1 MHLLACIPEES
12 DDTDMMRRASAYGLV
27 PPPLSSQYLGR
38 ERTGGLLLKFANV
51 PQTQA
56 AEMAE
61 LLRRAL
67 HGGD

>member
-1 MHLLACIPEES
+1 MHLLARIPGGGE
-12 DDTDMMRRASAYGLV
+12 DTDMMRRASAYGLA
-27 PPPLSSQYLGR
+27 PLPLSSQYLGR
-38 ERTGGLLLKFANV
+38 ERTGGLLLDFANA

-67 HGGD
+67 HAGD